1 MVSRFSVGG
10 NRSSLGIGEF
20 RLLRRRSLPPLPP
33 SPPEHDER
41 VLEVLYFFRK
51 IWRFVN
57 RERKKKKRKGRDSQ
71 HSPTSF
77 FSSSTGCDRIENE
90 GVAKESVE
98 GKIFLSKLFPFESSF
113 VHSRDDRRT
122 YMYTRSFSAL

>member
-57 RERKKKKRKGRDSQ
+57 RERKKKKEKEEIANIVRPR
-71 HSPTSF
+71 F
-77 FSSSTGCDRIENE
+77 FHHRPVAIESKT
-90 GVAKESVE
+90 KE
-98 GKIFLSKLFPFESSF
+98 
-113 VHSRDDRRT
+113 
-122 YMYTRSFSAL
+122 